1 MRPID
6 RDHPAAK
13 NRLIYAKGRLNP
25 LPNSLSGIF
34 KIVPPFTKPLALC
47 AWTDFRAPKKISV
60 DESTYDFFKRRFG
73 EDVAEYAVSS
83 MLCGICAGNSKEISV
98 KMLFRALFEAEQKHG
113 SVIKGIPKEM
123 KNKKPNVHNIH
134 MGELSKKA
142 TLERWSI
149 YSLENGL
156 ETLPERMES
165 KLKEAKVDVRMSDP
179 CVRIKFANDSVQLE
193 LQSGDV
199 VKSKNVI
206 CALPSGLL
214 APLLKDEHP
223 DLATKLS
230 EQKSATVGVVNL
242 KYKGRQTKTPAFGF
256 LVPPIEKNPLLG
268 VIFDS
273 DCFENADGDTVLTA
287 MMGGHWY
294 HPQFTDKS
302 PDDLAEVAIE
312 NIGKILGITDDPV
325 DVNPVIQKDCIPQ
338 YTVGHYERLDAID
351 SYIEKHK
358 LPLHLV
364 GASYR
369 GIGIND
375 VILSAK
381 AAADKI
387 LQ

>member
-6 RDHPAAK
+6 KNHPAAK

-25 LPNSLSGIF
+25 LPNSLSGLF
-34 KIVPPFTKPLALC
+34 KIVPPFTRPLAFC

-73 EDVAEYAVSS
+73 PDIAEYAVSS
-83 MLCGICAGNSKEISV
+83 MLCGICAGSAKDISV
-98 KMLFRALFEAEQKHG
+98 KMLFRTLFEAEQNHG
-113 SVIKGIPKEM
+113 SVIRGLPKEM
-123 KNKKPNVHNIH
+123 KNKTPNVHNIQ

-149 YSLENGL
+149 YSFENGL
-156 ETLPERMES
+156 ETLPECMEHM
-165 KLKEAKVDVRMSDP
+165 LREAKVKIRMSNP
-179 CVRIKFANDSVQLE
+179 CVRINFSNDSVQLE
-193 LQSGDV
+193 LKSGDII
-199 VKSKNVI
+199 KSKNVI
-206 CALPSGLL
+206 CALPSALL
-214 APLLKDEHP
+214 APLLKEDHP
-223 DLATKLS
+223 DLAQKLS
-230 EQKSATVGVVNL
+230 EQQSVSVGVVNL
-242 KYKGRQTKTPAFGF
+242 KYKGRKTQSPAFGF
-256 LVPPIEKNPLLG
+256 LVPPIEQNPLLG

-287 MMGGHWY
+287 MMGGHWF
-294 HPQFTDKS
+294 HPQYTDKS
-302 PDDLAEVAIE
+302 PQDLADVAVE
-312 NIGKILGITDDPV
+312 NIGKILGIKDDPV

-369 GIGIND
+369 GIGLND

-387 LQ
+387 MQ